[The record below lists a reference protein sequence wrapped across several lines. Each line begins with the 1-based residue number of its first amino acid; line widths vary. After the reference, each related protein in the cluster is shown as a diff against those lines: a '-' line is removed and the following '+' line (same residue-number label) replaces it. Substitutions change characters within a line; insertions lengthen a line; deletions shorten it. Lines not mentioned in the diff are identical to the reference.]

1 MLTRN
6 NYQGVVIPILPFSL
20 REVAHVFEQDIQQW
34 TSILLAAYGA
44 GAITGALVTGYWA
57 DHGGSRRMAFL
68 GGLVILAASM
78 LAFLL
83 GRSIIILILARLIQ
97 GASTASVTSVGTA
110 ILADAF
116 ADHGMGM
123 AMGFLNLPV
132 ALGTVC
138 GPVVGGLVYHYYGY
152 AAVFLS
158 SLILIALDLALR
170 LLVLERNREH
180 QPDSQSHD
188 HRAGLKD
195 RQDTAYSPSGSINET
210 SSLSPTHATYGATM
224 DNSGNIAD
232 VTPPA
237 ASSVNQVKDAAQESL
252 SEIPLHP
259 RRSATIELLLMP
271 RMQVCLLGDFME
283 NVIIS
288 GLEAVLPLQLKTLL
302 GYNSKDVALVV
313 MMLAIPTFGGPLV
326 GYLGERYGPRRLI
339 SLGFAGLSPLLVTLR
354 IMAQPN
360 FDQVKLLCVL
370 LVMIGVCLNAVLTP
384 LFLEVT
390 NLVDERAAVVG
401 TRKAYT
407 QAYALMG
414 IACAS
419 GSSCGPLL
427 GGLRGY
433 VGWRSLTLG
442 AGLICAFCAIVSFLV
457 LGRKINQSVRGR

>member
-1 MLTRN
+1 MNETRST
-6 NYQGVVIPILPFSL
+6 YRDFRSSRILVCIVVSLAVFTDTYTFGVVIPILPFAL

-78 LAFLL
+78 LAFLI
-83 GRSIIILILARLIQ
+83 GHSIIILIIARLIQ

-123 AMGFLNLPV
+123 AMGFLDLPM
-132 ALGTVC
+132 ALGTVS
-138 GPVVGGLVYHYYGY
+138 GPVV
-152 AAVFLS
+152 
-158 SLILIALDLALR
+158 ALR
-170 LLVLERNREH
+170 LLVLERDREH

-195 RQDTAYSPSGSINET
+195 RQDTAYSPSRSINET
-210 SSLSPTHATYGATM
+210 SSLSPSHATYGATM
-224 DNSGNIAD
+224 DNSGNVAD

-237 ASSVNQVKDAAQESL
+237 GSSVNQVKDAAQESL
-252 SEIPLHP
+252 SEMPIHP
-259 RRSATIELLLMP
+259 RRSATLELLLMP

-370 LVMIGVCLNAVLTP
+370 LVMIGVCLNVVLTP

-401 TRKAYT
+401 SRKVYT

-427 GGLRGY
+427 GGLKDY

-457 LGRKINQSVRGR
+457 LGRKTNRSVRGQ